1 MASATATYVNEAT
14 NRNYADGLSYF
25 LFLGID
31 VD

>member
-1 MASATATYVNEAT
+1 MASGTATYVSEPT
-14 NRNYADGLSYF
+14 IRNYADGLSYF